1 MAHYAYKRVRDVLP
15 NDVMTTEYFR
25 KMVCNCDN
33 FCKFP
38 CDYEGDADYDGD
50 MWTVT
55 AEYIKRLQI
64 AAENVL
70 NNPENEDAKIKLAA
84 ALNGIIV

>member
-1 MAHYAYKRVRDVLP
+1 ML
-15 NDVMTTEYFR
+15 FR
-25 KMVCNCDN
+25 S
-33 FCKFP
+33 
-38 CDYEGDADYDGD
+38 DGD

-64 AAENVL
+64 AAENIL
-70 NNPENEDAKIKLAA
+70 NNPENEDAKIELAN